1 MHIYLQTVSEI
12 EDPLW
17 LFSSDWNRT
26 LPRINS
32 SGTQKYSITQLLM
45 CAAENSRTHPNWK
58 RINSAVCWSSSLRK
72 QRSLA
77 AAPIACR
84 RAPYEQE
91 QFSGYNLED
100 LQLEKIL
107 ESRCMR
113 RFIQSIMNGLRYSWN
128 RLHPQTQLLKSNSN
142 NGFNIKTTQNQLS
155 NRQTLRINIEKPSKS
170 TVNVKIATETVFV
183 LISGWTIPLMA
194 TQKDISQASRTEHV
208 LQEWVSESVRI
219 CAYAGFWRLLQL
231 LPRSLIVNH
240 TETQPDMNNVTSILK
255 NFW

>member
-17 LFSSDWNRT
+17 PFSSDWNRT
-26 LPRINS
+26 LPWINS

-45 CAAENSRTHPNWK
+45 CAAENSQTHPNWK
-58 RINSAVCWSSSLRK
+58 RINSAVCWSSSLRT
-72 QRSLA
+72 QRSLV

-84 RAPYEQE
+84 QAPYEQE

-100 LQLEKIL
+100 WQLEKIL

-128 RLHPQTQLLKSNSN
+128 RLHPQTQILKSNSN

-155 NRQTLRINIEKPSKS
+155 NRQMLRINIKKPSKS
-170 TVNVKIATETVFV
+170 TVNVKIATETVLFSF
-183 LISGWTIPLMA
+183 LAELFLWR
-194 TQKDISQASRTEHV
+194 QHKRTFHRLLV
-208 LQEWVSESVRI
+208 QNDMFYRNESVNL
-219 CAYAGFWRLLQL
+219 CVSAFMLVFGDFWSYFHHHQSGTFTYR
-231 LPRSLIVNH
+231 
-240 TETQPDMNNVTSILK
+240 QPYWSGARYE
-255 NFW
+255 